1 MREKEELAPEALEQT
16 LRELPGWRVQEGRLV
31 REVHTRNWRET
42 LFLVNGI
49 ASIAGAENHH
59 PDLRVSYRTVRIE
72 LWTHETGGL
81 TLRDTGLA
89 RKLEAWIQAVTDQ
102 G

>member
-1 MREKEELAPEALEQT
+1 MREKEALSPEALEQA
-16 LRELPGWRVQEGRLV
+16 LQNLPDWRVQEGRLV
-31 REVHTRNWRET
+31 REVRTRNWQET

-49 ASIAGAENHH
+49 AALAEAENHH

-89 RKLEAWIQAVTDQ
+89 RKLETWLQAVADQ